1 MEIVVKPVMTIP
13 VLQRSSC
20 WSSASVSSSPPLLLL
35 PSLSGLQYSSSS
47 SSSSCRC
54 WTKNL
59 PTVNCYSTKIAKK
72 HLSSPVIGC
81 RYYYKRQNS
90 STAVAMAV
98 ASPSSSSSSTPAQQ
112 AVEEEEKETVASNV
126 SFFLKL
132 WCFEAPDAPPIR
144 MPLWYRNFANLLL
157 WVGGWVFCGISLLHY
172 EPLSLCKSLFA
183 SFQSWTSSL
192 ISRFLTNLD
201 RSSKLGFC
209 TKFVFI
215 WSAWINAQNVRR
227 GGVGAG
233 GDSGRS
239 RTSRLSSCNLP
250 SAQRLLCEPV

>member
-1 MEIVVKPVMTIP
+1 MAYKHAWVLKKANEAAWKCETLNSWSAGVAMEIVVKPVMTIP

-47 SSSSCRC
+47 SSSSCSC

-59 PTVNCYSTKIAKK
+59 PTVNCYSTKIATKR
-72 HLSSPVIGC
+72 LYSPVIDC

-90 STAVAMAV
+90 STAVVMAV

-112 AVEEEEKETVASNV
+112 AVEAEEKETLASNV

-144 MPLWYRNFANLLL
+144 MPLW
-157 WVGGWVFCGISLLHY
+157 
-172 EPLSLCKSLFA
+172 
-183 SFQSWTSSL
+183 
-192 ISRFLTNLD
+192 
-201 RSSKLGFC
+201 
-209 TKFVFI
+209 
-215 WSAWINAQNVRR
+215 
-227 GGVGAG
+227 
-233 GDSGRS
+233 
-239 RTSRLSSCNLP
+239 
-250 SAQRLLCEPV
+250 

>member
-1 MEIVVKPVMTIP
+1 MAYKHAWVLKKTNESTWKCETLNCWSAGVAMEIVVKPVMTIP

-20 WSSASVSSSPPLLLL
+20 WSSASVSSSPPPLLL
-35 PSLSGLQYSSSS
+35 PSLSGLQYSSF

-59 PTVNCYSTKIAKK
+59 PAVNCYSTKIATK

-112 AVEEEEKETVASNV
+112 AVEEEEKETLASNV

-132 WCFEAPDAPPIR
+132 WCFEAPDAPLIR
-144 MPLWYRNFANLLL
+144 MPLW
-157 WVGGWVFCGISLLHY
+157 
-172 EPLSLCKSLFA
+172 
-183 SFQSWTSSL
+183 
-192 ISRFLTNLD
+192 
-201 RSSKLGFC
+201 
-209 TKFVFI
+209 
-215 WSAWINAQNVRR
+215 
-227 GGVGAG
+227 
-233 GDSGRS
+233 
-239 RTSRLSSCNLP
+239 
-250 SAQRLLCEPV
+250 